1 MKIKLLEGYG
11 INTDPNNYILVK
23 EREAKDKTG
32 SGKGVVED
40 NISYHATI
48 ESLMTSLVQRLLKE
62 RVDRGRIKTLERFLE
77 EQKRLNDEI
86 ARLAG
91 KKGEGPGAE
100 SMKKDETRVRAR

>member
-23 EREAKDKTG
+23 EREAKDKNG
-32 SGKGVVED
+32 VSKGLIED
-40 NISYHATI
+40 YVSYHATI
-48 ESLMTSLVQRLLKE
+48 DQLVTSLVQRLLRE

-91 KKGEGPGAE
+91 DRNQPMEG
-100 SMKKDETRVRAR
+100 

>member
-11 INTDPNNYILVK
+11 ITTDPNNYILVK
-23 EREAKDKTG
+23 EREAKDKNG
-32 SGKGVVED
+32 VSKGVVED
-40 NISYHATI
+40 CVSYHATMDQ
-48 ESLMTSLVQRLLKE
+48 LVTSLVQRLLRE

-91 KKGEGPGAE
+91 CVNQPTE
-100 SMKKDETRVRAR
+100 V

>member
-23 EREAKDKTG
+23 ELEAKDKTG

-40 NISYHATI
+40 NISYHANI
-48 ESLMTSLVQRLLKE
+48 ESLVTSLVQRLLKE

-86 ARLAG
+86 VRLAG
-91 KKGEGPGAE
+91 GRNQPMEG
-100 SMKKDETRVRAR
+100 

>member
-23 EREAKDKTG
+23 EREAKDKNG
-32 SGKGVVED
+32 VSKGVVED
-40 NISYHATI
+40 CVSYHATMDQ
-48 ESLMTSLVQRLLKE
+48 LVTSLVQRLLKE

-91 KKGEGPGAE
+91 GRDQPMEE
-100 SMKKDETRVRAR
+100 